1 MNEKQITPIEKSS
14 LGAAILSI
22 IPGVGFFYLGN
33 MLKGIAYMLTFAG
46 LIVLISNSGDS
57 EVVFFSLALA
67 GFYIFQIFDA
77 ANEANKSRYK
87 NTPIEQAEHS
97 PEEDVSL
104 MASIII
110 LIIGVLFQLA
120 QLNILRYRDITRLW
134 PLFLIGIG
142 IKMIYSYMKKNPKKE
157 NEQVSEQPPF
167 TSTENATFTEQKP
180 SNASEEKEYTGG
192 NNE

>member
-87 NTPIEQAEHS
+87 VNTSASEEHS
-97 PEEDVSL
+97 PEEDISL
-104 MASIII
+104 MASVII
-110 LIIGVLFQLA
+110 LVIGVLFQLA

-157 NEQVSEQPPF
+157 SEPESVQMPF
-167 TSTENATFTEQKP
+167 TGTENNTTNEQKP
-180 SNASEEKEYTGG
+180 SYSSEEKEYTGG